1 MRAPLCAALIL
12 AACGGGGGG
21 GGRSGSGESSRTVPG
36 GPAQK
41 YAGTWEGRSY
51 RSASD
56 TGIPWRIVSA
66 VAQDGSLR
74 GTMTYTSVNAPPV
87 PMRGR
92 VATDTALITELG
104 PYHSLAANAD
114 VVTTATGKLRGDSLN
129 GTFAMRPVGGGA
141 PIMSGMYRSKRVAP

>member
-1 MRAPLCAALIL
+1 MRTPLYAALIL
-12 AACGGGGGG
+12 AACGRGGAS
-21 GGRSGSGESSRTVPG
+21 RSSIPG

-56 TGIPWRIVSA
+56 TGVPWRIVSA

-74 GTMTYTSVNAPPV
+74 GTMTYTSVDAPPV
-87 PMRGR
+87 PMRAR
-92 VATDTALITELG
+92 VTSDTALVTELG
-104 PYHSLAANAD
+104 PYHSLSANAD

-129 GTFAMRPVGGGA
+129 GTFAMRPASGGA
-141 PIMSGMYRSKRVAP
+141 PVIHGMYRSKRVAP

>member
-1 MRAPLCAALIL
+1 MRTPLYAALIL
-12 AACGGGGGG
+12 AACGRGETS
-21 GGRSGSGESSRTVPG
+21 RSSIPA

-74 GTMTYTSVNAPPV
+74 GTMTYVTVTAPPV
-87 PMRGR
+87 PMRAR
-92 VATDTALITELG
+92 VANDTALVAEIG
-104 PYHSLAANAD
+104 PYHSLAVNAD

-129 GTFAMRPVGGGA
+129 GTFAMRPAAGGA
-141 PIMSGMYRSKRVAP
+141 PIINGLYRSKRVAP